1 MSIKDNVDFPFQMA
15 SFLGKPKS
23 PLQSLDHVPPSNSSS
38 HFHKK
43 WPHLIK
49 CTHLNQWVK
58 ILLLISEKVLF
69 WVNET
74 IAYDGHLHIL
84 KYDLPFA
91 AQKYPCAGPG
101 KFAKLWSISTWDL
114 YKRRASSNASLHIT
128 KPKLSRHIKKT
139 ILANQNCNF
148 IGALWSKHTET
159 WFSNYQARY
168 CSGRKCIF
176 SHS

>member
-1 MSIKDNVDFPFQMA
+1 MSIKHNVDFPFQMA
-15 SFLGKPKS
+15 AFLGKPKS

-49 CTHLNQWVK
+49 CTHLYQWVK

-114 YKRRASSNASLHIT
+114 YKRRASSNASLH
-128 KPKLSRHIKKT
+128 KKLNRSYLPWYPFRKGLDVCPWRLID
-139 ILANQNCNF
+139 ND
-148 IGALWSKHTET
+148 SKRNENLDESTTH
-159 WFSNYQARY
+159 WR
-168 CSGRKCIF
+168 
-176 SHS
+176 

>member
-1 MSIKDNVDFPFQMA
+1 MFSITWSRIVTHLQRLLQIMSIKDNVDFPFQMA

-101 KFAKLWSISTWDL
+101 KFAKLWSIFSTWDL
-114 YKRRASSNASLHIT
+114 YKRRASSNASLH
-128 KPKLSRHIKKT
+128 KK
-139 ILANQNCNF
+139 N
-148 IGALWSKHTET
+148 
-159 WFSNYQARY
+159 
-168 CSGRKCIF
+168 
-176 SHS
+176 

>member
-1 MSIKDNVDFPFQMA
+1 MFSTTWSSFVTHLQRLLQIMSIKDNVDFPFQMA

-49 CTHLNQWVK
+49 CTHLYQWVK

-114 YKRRASSNASLHIT
+114 YKRRASSNASLH
-128 KPKLSRHIKKT
+128 KKLNRSYLGT
-139 ILANQNCNF
+139 
-148 IGALWSKHTET
+148 SKRQ
-159 WFSNYQARY
+159 F
-168 CSGRKCIF
+168 
-176 SHS
+176 

>member
-1 MSIKDNVDFPFQMA
+1 MIFSITWSSIVTHLQRLLQIMSIKDNVDFPFQMA

-49 CTHLNQWVK
+49 CTHLYQWVK

-114 YKRRASSNASLHIT
+114 YKRRVSSNASLH
-128 KPKLSRHIKKT
+128 KKLNRRYLGT
-139 ILANQNCNF
+139 
-148 IGALWSKHTET
+148 SKRQ
-159 WFSNYQARY
+159 F
-168 CSGRKCIF
+168 
-176 SHS
+176 